1 MNQRVLRICLI
12 FSSCI
17 LLPSTILSIFSIYI
31 GYENR
36 ETTCD
41 NEKDDIIRLST
52 WLFINSGV
60 SLSVL
65 ISYIVILSLFYWKE
79 QYLFLI
85 LAIFAY
91 IFNWIFVIVW
101 NIIGA
106 IELFKNAPQCRSEA
120 PALWI
125 IALMSVVFQW
135 VSMLHICWI
144 RRWDCASL
152 ITNLDPNSDEDRE
165 RVPFV

>member
-1 MNQRVLRICLI
+1 MNQRIVRICL
-12 FSSCI
+12 FFTSCI
-17 LLPSTILSIFSIYI
+17 IIPSIILSISSIYI
-31 GYENR
+31 GYMNDQ
-36 ETTCD
+36 TVCD

-52 WLFINSGV
+52 WLFVNSGM
-60 SLSVL
+60 SLTVLIVYISVL
-65 ISYIVILSLFYWKE
+65 CLYAWKE

-85 LAIFAY
+85 LFILIY
-91 IFNWIFVIVW
+91 IFNWIFIIIW

-125 IALMSVVFQW
+125 IALISVVFQW

-152 ITNLDPNSDEDRE
+152 ITKYDEESNDE
-165 RVPFV
+165 RVSFV